1 MPETSSR
8 TSLNALQRGVQAL
21 LQQQAPDGSWEGEV
35 VWCPMLAAQY
45 ALMQYITQTP
55 TTAAER
61 KLLLRQFAATRL
73 PDGLWGLHDR
83 SQPYLFVTALVY
95 IAARVLGIE
104 PDDPLLVP
112 ARQFIRQQGG
122 AIAIPSWGK
131 FWLAMLNLYDW
142 RGVNPVLPEVWRLP
156 RWLPVHPANYY
167 CHTRLIYAGMA
178 YIYGL
183 KFQVTVNPL
192 IEKLR
197 SELYVRDYATISFAA
212 ARSHLREAEVYS
224 PPGLGLRLFYHFA
237 AIFDRWHWPQ
247 LRTQILA
254 DILDCIRF
262 ELQTTDY
269 TSISP
274 VSGLLNLIS
283 LWLHD
288 PEGEDLKKARDR
300 FSGWMWQ
307 DEENGLRI
315 AGARSSTWDTS
326 FAIQALEAASPH
338 VDVSQHLERSRSFL
352 ATQQIQ
358 TSLPNSDRYCR
369 IDPQG
374 GFCFAGV
381 WHGWPVSD
389 CTAEALLAL
398 LNGSQLSGVDFAAAI
413 SFLLRCQNRDGGFGS
428 YERRKIASTLE
439 WLNPAE
445 MFANSMTEYSYVECT
460 ASCLAALDAF
470 RQRYLHNG
478 IQPSPRPIGHPSPKL
493 GRGVGGEDKPVDPK
507 QISYQIFSQE
517 IDSAIRRGKTW
528 LRKQQH
534 PDGSWAGFWG
544 VNFIYGTMF
553 GIQGLLAG
561 REAGDDAA
569 IAKACD
575 WLVSKQRTDGGWG
588 EHFQGCLTGKY
599 IEHNE
604 SQVIHTAWALKALLE
619 AKTDRDRAIEKGV
632 DFLVRSQLE
641 DGSWP
646 KQDPAGV
653 FFKTAVLDY
662 VLYRSY
668 FPVWALGLY
677 ESNTLTLP
685 AVKRTGILKRCK
697 SLKG

>member
-1 MPETSSR
+1 MAIALEPRMPETSSK
-8 TSLNALQRGVQAL
+8 TSLTALQRGVQAL

-45 ALMQYITQTP
+45 ILMQYITQTP
-55 TTAAER
+55 TAAEER
-61 KLLLRQFAATRL
+61 KALLHQFETTRL
-73 PDGLWGLHDR
+73 PDGLWGLHEK
-83 SQPYLFVTALVY
+83 SQPYLFVTTLVY
-95 IAARVLGIE
+95 VAARVLGIE
-104 PDDPLLVP
+104 PDDPLLIP
-112 ARQFIRQQGG
+112 AHQFIRQQGG

-178 YIYGL
+178 YIYGR
-183 KFQVTVNPL
+183 KFQVPVNPL
-192 IEKLR
+192 IEQLR
-197 SELYVRDYATISFAA
+197 AELYVRDYATISFKA
-212 ARSHLREAEVYS
+212 ARSNLREAEVYS
-224 PPGLGLRLFYHFA
+224 PPGLVLCLFYNFA
-237 AIFDRWHWPQ
+237 AIFDRWHLPK
-247 LRTQILA
+247 LRNQIL
-254 DILDCIRF
+254 DEIVDRIRF

-269 TSISP
+269 TCISP
-274 VSGLLNLIS
+274 VSGLLNLIA

-288 PEGEDLKKARDR
+288 PEDEDLKKARDR
-300 FSGWMWQ
+300 FSAWMWQ

-326 FAIQALEAASPH
+326 FAIQALQAASPY
-338 VDVSQHLERSRSFL
+338 VDVGARLTKSQAFL

-358 TSLPNSDRYCR
+358 TSLADGARYFR

-398 LNGSQLSGVDFAAAI
+398 LGRSAKTLPGVDFTAAI
-413 SFLLRCQNRDGGFGS
+413 CFLLRCQNRDGGFGS

-470 RQRYLHNG
+470 RQHYS
-478 IQPSPRPIGHPSPKL
+478 SPVSPL
-493 GRGVGGEDKPVDPK
+493 LAGEGPGVRSRGVGSDDR
-507 QISYQIFSQE
+507 E
-517 IDSAIRRGKTW
+517 IDNAVRRGKTW
-528 LRKQQH
+528 LHHQQQ
-534 PDGSWAGFWG
+534 PDGCWAGFWG

-553 GIQGLLAG
+553 GIQGLLAF
-561 REAGDDAA
+561 REAVDDLA

-575 WLVSKQRTDGGWG
+575 WLLSKQRADGGWG
-588 EHFQGCLTGKY
+588 EHFEGCLTQKY
-599 IEHNE
+599 VEHTE
-604 SQVIHTAWALKALLE
+604 SQVIQTAWALKALLE
-619 AKTDRDRAIEKGV
+619 AKTVRASACGSTYRDRAIEKGV
-632 DFLVRSQLE
+632 DFLMRSQRE
-641 DGSWP
+641 DGTWP

-653 FFKTAVLDY
+653 FFKTALLDY
-662 VLYRSY
+662 VLYRCY

-677 ESNTLTLP
+677 ESN
-685 AVKRTGILKRCK
+685 K
-697 SLKG
+697 